1 MNNMNDSDTNA
12 GTRQSVVAIVR
23 EDGVLKG
30 VELRRGDGTT
40 EILWA
45 KCTDSADADWQSF
58 AAECGLAIK
67 SSAEQATTSDRTVV
81 VGFGSAGTVFHR
93 SSVPPVDDQEIESIV
108 RLQAETR
115 LPLPAEQT
123 ELAWR
128 ADPVQNGQVG
138 VTMVVARKAMLHQF
152 VQQVRALDPAKII
165 LDCEG
170 IIKAWRT
177 VFSEH
182 ERDAVVVSMAAKSTQ
197 VCLAR
202 AGRLS
207 NAVILDVGF
216 EDFSSESLAGQADTT
231 ERIALD
237 MGLDSFSADKRE
249 GQTEVAERFV
259 KDMRSV
265 MHLFGFDD
273 AAQVP
278 IFVLSDNSATYA
290 SIVSSLKS
298 ADLNAR
304 VVVPNARALQSQ
316 GQFGAQ
322 WIYDYRAAIGLGLMA
337 LEDGTDELDIFQNVY
352 NRFEGQQK
360 ERWFYSP
367 KVAAAIACVV
377 LLALVIVVYAVDL
390 KSPKSIM
397 ARVAAPTSE
406 AKTDLDS
413 LVQRQK
419 LIRMVARER
428 PDMLALLKLIND
440 CGERGLLLNSV
451 NFKKDQKVTITGQV
465 QSSEQ
470 LYKFQENLD
479 KNKDITEVKIP
490 NTGRITSRSS
500 GGSSGRTASSRPS
513 GPPGRPSE
521 PPEKPSE
528 PPERPSG
535 PAGRPGGPPSAG
547 GSRGD
552 RGGITF
558 TITFHYKNF
567 TQKTARAQG

>member
-12 GTRQSVVAIVR
+12 ATRQSVVAIVK

-30 VELRRGDGTT
+30 VELRRHNGAT

-45 KCTDSADADWQSF
+45 KSTDSADVSWQSF
-58 AAECGLAIK
+58 AVECGLAVGP
-67 SSAEQATTSDRTVV
+67 STEQAAASDKKVV

-93 SSVPPVDDQEIESIV
+93 SSVPPVDAQEIESIV

-138 VTMVVARKAMLHQF
+138 VTMVVARKELLSQF
-152 VQQVRALDPAKII
+152 VQEVRPLDTAKII
-165 LDCEG
+165 LECEG

-182 ERDAVVVSMAAKSTQ
+182 EREAVVVSMAARSTQ

-207 NAVILDVGF
+207 NAVILDVGL
-216 EDFSSESLAGQADTT
+216 EDFSSESPADRTDTT
-231 ERIALD
+231 ESIALD
-237 MGLDSFSADKRE
+237 MGLENFSASRRE

-259 KDMRSV
+259 QDMRSV
-265 MHLFGFDD
+265 IGLFGFDD
-273 AAQVP
+273 PTRVP
-278 IFVLSDNSATYA
+278 IFVLSDDSPACA
-290 SIVSSLKS
+290 GIVSSLTS
-298 ADLNAR
+298 ADLSAR
-304 VVVPNARALQSQ
+304 LVVPNARTLQSQ
-316 GQFGAQ
+316 GQFDVQ
-322 WIYDYRAAIGLGLMA
+322 RIYDYRAAIGLGLMG
-337 LEDGTDELDIFQNVY
+337 LEDGTQELNIFQNVY
-352 NRFEGQQK
+352 SRLKGKQK
-360 ERWFYSP
+360 ERWFHSP
-367 KVAAAIACVV
+367 KVAAVIACVM
-377 LLALVIVVYAVDL
+377 LLALVIVTYTVDL

-397 ARVAAPTSE
+397 ARVAAPTAE

-428 PDMLALLKLIND
+428 PDMLALLQLIND
-440 CGERGLLLNSV
+440 CGERGVLLNSV
-451 NFKKDQKVTITGQV
+451 TFKKGQKVTITGQV
-465 QSSEQ
+465 QNSEQ

-479 KNKDITEVKIP
+479 KDKNITEVKIP
-490 NTGRITSRSS
+490 NTGRITTRSG
-500 GGSSGRTASSRPS
+500 GGSSGRTPPS
-513 GPPGRPSE
+513 GPAARPNGPE
-521 PPEKPSE
+521 P
-528 PPERPSG
+528 RPSG
-535 PAGRPGGPPSAG
+535 PAARAGGPPSAG
-547 GSRGD
+547 GSRGG

-558 TITFHYKNF
+558 TITFDYKNF
-567 TQKTARAQG
+567 TRKTTRAQS

>member
-1 MNNMNDSDTNA
+1 MNDSDTNA
-12 GTRQSVVAIVR
+12 ETRQSVVALVK

-30 VELRRGDGTT
+30 VELRRHDGAT

-45 KCTDSADADWQSF
+45 KSTDGADVSWQSF
-58 AAECGLAIK
+58 AAECGLAVGP
-67 SSAEQATTSDRTVV
+67 STEQAAANDKKVV

-93 SSVPPVDDQEIESIV
+93 SSVPPVDAQEIESIV

-138 VTMVVARKAMLHQF
+138 ITMVVARKELLSQF
-152 VQQVRALDPAKII
+152 VREVRPLDPAKII

-177 VFSEH
+177 VFAEH
-182 ERDAVVVSMAAKSTQ
+182 ERDAVVVSMAAGSTQ

-207 NAVILDVGF
+207 NAVILDVGL
-216 EDFSSESLAGQADTT
+216 EDFSSESPADQADTT
-231 ERIALD
+231 ESIALD
-237 MGLDSFSADKRE
+237 MGLENFSASKRE

-259 KDMRSV
+259 QDMRSV
-265 MHLFGFDD
+265 MGLFGFDD
-273 AAQVP
+273 PAQVP
-278 IFVLSDNSATYA
+278 IFVLSDDNAIYGG
-290 SIVSSLKS
+290 IVSSLTS
-298 ADLNAR
+298 ADLSAR
-304 VVVPNARALQSQ
+304 LVVPNARTLQFQ
-316 GQFGAQ
+316 GQSGTQ

-337 LEDGTDELDIFQNVY
+337 LEDDTDELNIFQNVY
-352 NRFEGQQK
+352 SRFEGQQK
-360 ERWFYSP
+360 GRWFYSP
-367 KVAAAIACVV
+367 KVAAVIACLM
-377 LLALVIVVYAVDL
+377 LLALVIVTYTVDL

-397 ARVAAPTSE
+397 ARLAAPTAE

-440 CGERGLLLNSV
+440 CGERGVLLNSV
-451 NFKKDQKVTITGQV
+451 TFKKDQKVTIAGQV

-479 KNKDITEVKIP
+479 KDKNVTEVKIP
-490 NTGRITSRSS
+490 NTGRITSRS
-500 GGSSGRTASSRPS
+500 GS
-513 GPPGRPSE
+513 
-521 PPEKPSE
+521 
-528 PPERPSG
+528 
-535 PAGRPGGPPSAG
+535 
-547 GSRGD
+547 
-552 RGGITF
+552 
-558 TITFHYKNF
+558 
-567 TQKTARAQG
+567 